1 MYTAQLSRRHEPPP
15 HRELGDHQKQTLYP
29 EKRWPSGP
37 PAPRPQARCS
47 VLFSVLGPHPQHREV
62 LRLGV
67 ESELQL
73 PTYTTATALWD
84 LSRNCY
90 LHHSSRHYQILNP
103 LSEAREQTC
112 VLMDPGQIH
121 NLLSHDGRAQ
131 DSVFKEQM
139 TVDAKPASWVL
150 KREQI
155 RTHLEA
161 GVIS

>member
-84 LSRNCY
+84 LSPQ
-90 LHHSSRHYQILNP
+90 LLPTPQLTALP
-103 LSEAREQTC
+103 
-112 VLMDPGQIH
+112 DPEPTERGQGT
-121 NLLSHDGRAQ
+121 NLRPHGSWS
-131 DSVFKEQM
+131 DS
-139 TVDAKPASWVL
+139 
-150 KREQI
+150 
-155 RTHLEA
+155 
-161 GVIS
+161 